1 VNLSVSER
9 DLEQRWYE
17 RFPRLV
23 PISTFAL
30 TMVLT
35 LLSVWA
41 IERVEDQRREGQA
54 RAAASVVAT
63 ALDRRAHSYVSYLRA
78 GSLMLGTS
86 RQPTREDFESIAGGL
101 LDDADYHGALGIG
114 WLPVLKPAQV
124 PAYERRMRAAGDEG
138 YAVHPAPDPSQKMV
152 VPVGFIADM
161 NERNRPTLG
170 FNVYTEPKR
179 HAVIDQAIARRQL
192 TASGPLSLIM
202 QTRAGEWQGFL
213 LFMPVYGPGQ
223 TDLPRGFISAPFN
236 AGAYL
241 SSIVVLE
248 KIEDLEVRLYDGAL
262 EPARLI
268 AQTSGQSGAKM
279 QPVATQAL
287 TLGGRRLLVA
297 VDAPE
302 GGLTRTAWM
311 ALLLGTTIALLL
323 ALVARIVSRRAE
335 QDRAALLWLRE
346 QASIRA
352 SLTRELNHRVKN
364 TLANVLSLIALT
376 KRRATGLDEFVE
388 GLQGRIRALSATHD
402 LLTNSEWGP
411 TALRDVV
418 LAEVAPYT
426 RGDDAAVTL
435 SGPDVDLAPNDALS
449 LGLALHELATNAS
462 KYGALSV
469 STGRV
474 EVSWAMVGEGV
485 VQVHWQESDGPPVP
499 ALRSRGFGTD
509 LIEKIVAHELGHGV
523 QLDFAVSGVKC
534 TLMVPVRAPVAFSI
548 RAKQQGGQ
556 GK

>member
-1 VNLSVSER
+1 
-9 DLEQRWYE
+9 
-17 RFPRLV
+17 
-23 PISTFAL
+23 
-30 TMVLT
+30 MVLT

-78 GSLMLGTS
+78 GSLMLGT
-86 RQPTREDFESIAGGL
+86 RKDPTADDFESIAGGL

-114 WLPVLKPAQV
+114 WLPVLKPAQI
-124 PAYERRMRAAGDEG
+124 PAYEKRMRAAGEEG
-138 YAVHPAPDPSQKMV
+138 YTVHPAPDPARAMV

-170 FNVYTEPKR
+170 FDTYSEPKR
-179 HAVIDQAIARRQL
+179 RAVIDQAIARRQL
-192 TASGPLSLIM
+192 TASGPVSLIM

-213 LFMPVYGPGQ
+213 LYMPVYGPGQ

-236 AGAYL
+236 AGAFL

-248 KIEDLEVRLYDGAL
+248 KIEDLEVRIYDGAL
-262 EPARLI
+262 APNRLI
-268 AQTSGQSGAKM
+268 AQAGGQSGAKM

-302 GGLTRTAWM
+302 GGLTRTAWV

-426 RGDDAAVTL
+426 RGDDAAVAL

-469 STGRV
+469 ATGRV

-523 QLDFAVSGVKC
+523 QLDFAVSGVRC

-548 RAKQQGGQ
+548 RAKQQGEGAK

>member
-1 VNLSVSER
+1 
-9 DLEQRWYE
+9 
-17 RFPRLV
+17 
-23 PISTFAL
+23 
-30 TMVLT
+30 MVMT
-35 LLSVWA
+35 VLSVWA
-41 IERVEDQRREGQA
+41 IERSEDQRREGQA

-78 GSLMLGTS
+78 GSLMLGT
-86 RQPTREDFESIAGGL
+86 RKDPTPEDFASIAGGL

-114 WLPVLKPAQV
+114 WLPVLKPEQV
-124 PAYERRMRAAGDEG
+124 PTFEKRMRAAGNES
-138 YAVHPAPDPSQKMV
+138 YTVHPALDPSRKMV
-152 VPVGFIADM
+152 VPIGFIADM
-161 NERNRPTLG
+161 NERNQPTLG
-170 FNVYTEPKR
+170 FDSYSEPKR
-179 HAVIDQAIARRQL
+179 RAVIDQAIARRQL
-192 TASGPLSLIM
+192 TASGPVSLIM

-213 LFMPVYGPGQ
+213 LYMPVYGPGM

-236 AGAYL
+236 AGAFL

-262 EPARLI
+262 ESSRLI
-268 AQTSGQSGAKM
+268 AQTGAQGAVM
-279 QPVATQAL
+279 HPVATQAL

-302 GGLTRTAWM
+302 GGLTRTAWV
-311 ALLLGTTIALLL
+311 ALMLGTTIALLL
-323 ALVARIVSRRAE
+323 AVVARIVSRRAE
-335 QDRAALLWLRE
+335 QDREALLWLRE

-426 RGDDAAVTL
+426 RGDDAAVAL
-435 SGPDVDLAPNDALS
+435 SGPEVDLAPNDALS

-469 STGRV
+469 AMGRV
-474 EVSWAMVGEGV
+474 EVSWAMAGEGV

-523 QLDFAVSGVKC
+523 QLDFAVTGVRC

-548 RAKQQGGQ
+548 RSRQQNGQ
-556 GK
+556 GKQK

>member
-1 VNLSVSER
+1 M
-9 DLEQRWYE
+9 
-17 RFPRLV
+17 
-23 PISTFAL
+23 PIGTFAL
-30 TMVLT
+30 AMVMT
-35 LLSVWA
+35 ALSVWA

-78 GSLMLGTS
+78 GSLMLGT
-86 RQPTREDFESIAGGL
+86 RKDPTREDFESIAGGL

-114 WLPVLKPAQV
+114 WLPVLKPAQI
-124 PAYERRMRAAGDEG
+124 PAFEKRMNTAGQEG
-138 YAVHPAPDPSQKMV
+138 YTVHPAPDPASRMV

-170 FNVYTEPKR
+170 FDTYSEPKR
-179 HAVIDQAIARRQL
+179 RAVIDQAIARRQL
-192 TASGPLSLIM
+192 TASGPVSLIM

-236 AGAYL
+236 AGAFL

-248 KIEDLEVRLYDGAL
+248 KIEDLEVRLYDGAM
-262 EPARLI
+262 ESSRLI
-268 AQTSGQSGAKM
+268 ARTGAQGASM
-279 QPVATQAL
+279 HPVATQAL

-302 GGLTRTAWM
+302 GGLTRTAWV
-311 ALLLGTTIALLL
+311 ALMLGTTIALLL
-323 ALVARIVSRRAE
+323 AVVARIVSRRAE
-335 QDRAALLWLRE
+335 QDREALLWLRE

-426 RGDDAAVTL
+426 RGDDAAVAL

-462 KYGALSV
+462 KYGSLSV
-469 STGRV
+469 ATGRV
-474 EVSWAMVGEGV
+474 DVSWAMVGEGV

-523 QLDFAVSGVKC
+523 QLDFAVTGVRC

-548 RAKQQGGQ
+548 RARQQNGQ
-556 GK
+556 GKGK